1 MGTLG
6 EVGALIIN
14 TLGSLYLLA
23 ILLRFLLQIARADF
37 YNPFVQA
44 IVKVTDH
51 PIKELRRVIP
61 GMWGVDFAT
70 LIYAF
75 IVHCVLITLLFIC
88 LARGIPQIGTL
99 ITWAAVGLLSYVVN
113 IFYVSLL
120 ISIVSSFIAPHSAH
134 PILVLTRQLT
144 EPVMAPFRKLLP
156 AMGGLDFSPIFLILA
171 IMIIK
176 TVIIEPAGMSAALVL
191 GY

>member
-6 EVGALIIN
+6 EVGALIVN

-23 ILLRFLLQIARADF
+23 ILLRFLLQLARADF

-44 IVKVTDH
+44 IVKITNH

-61 GMWGVDFAT
+61 GMWGIDFAT

-75 IVHCVLITLLFIC
+75 IVHCVLITLLFIF
-88 LARGIPQIGTL
+88 LAGSFPPVGIL
-99 ITWAAVGLLSYVVN
+99 VTWAAVGLLSYIIN

-120 ISIVSSFIAPHSAH
+120 ISIVSSFIAPYSTH

-156 AMGGLDFSPIFLILA
+156 PMGGLDFSPIFLILS

-176 TVIIEPAGMSAALVL
+176 TVIIEPTGMSAALVL